1 MEMPDTRTDT
11 ARLRV
16 AISRLIDETIE
27 IQESQ
32 RRWGMVGPFLIGGG
46 SFLAA
51 AAFFAACFRV
61 AKCLTL

>member
-1 MEMPDTRTDT
+1 MEIPDTRTDT
-11 ARLRV
+11 AKLRV
-16 AISRLIDETIE
+16 AISRMIDETIE

-32 RRWGMVGPFLIGGG
+32 RRWGMLGPFLIGGG

-61 AKCLTL
+61 ATWLKL